1 MKVLH
6 INTLDKGG
14 AAKASLRLQKGLRDC
29 GISSE
34 MLVLYRENTDQSHI
48 HAYHNEMRHDLWQK
62 IQHSLAY
69 RWDSFQKKQM
79 LYKKP
84 TNYEVFSFP
93 QTVYNIA
100 KHPLVQ
106 QADIIHLHWVANFLD
121 YRSFFKQIQKPIVWT
136 LHDLNPLST
145 SGFHYEHDEQNL
157 QNEFAE
163 INQFIHQI
171 KLEGITHAEQLR
183 IVPITKWIAQKSKKS
198 QLLRRF
204 KHEFIPN
211 GLDLQIFKPTDQ
223 EASRKILGLPL
234 DKKIVLFIADSI
246 DNQRKGFSYLREA
259 LHNIPT
265 ENVVLAIVGRGSFEQ
280 MPCPTYPLDFIFD
293 DRLLATVYDAVD
305 VCVVPSLEDNM
316 PNTVLEAMAC
326 QTATLAFAVG
336 GIPEMIKSQK
346 NGLLARQ
353 QDSKDLAQKLQ
364 FLLEED
370 EYRLLYAKNAR
381 QTVENHFDV
390 QFQAQKFIK
399 LYADMLNLP
408 KNSFEMEEKV

>member
-14 AAKASLRLQKGLRDC
+14 AAKASLRLQKGLRDS
-29 GISSE
+29 GIQSE
-34 MLVLYRENTDQSHI
+34 MLVLYRENTDQPHI
-48 HAYHNEMRHDLWQK
+48 HAYHQKMRHGIWQK

-79 LYKKP
+79 LHNKP
-84 TNYEVFSFP
+84 NDYEVFSFP

-106 QADIIHLHWVANFLD
+106 EADIIHLHWVANFLD
-121 YRSFFKQIQKPIVWT
+121 YRTFFKQIQKPIIWT
-136 LHDLNPLST
+136 LHDLNPLSAG
-145 SGFHYEHDEQNL
+145 GFHYEHDEQNL
-157 QNEFAE
+157 YTHFCEL
-163 INQFIHQI
+163 NQDIHNI
-171 KLEGITHAEQLR
+171 KLEGISQASNLR
-183 IVPITKWIAQKSKKS
+183 VVPITKWIAQKSKKS
-198 QLLRRF
+198 QLLKRF
-204 KHEFIPN
+204 KHELIPN

-234 DKKIVLFIADSI
+234 DKKIVLFIADSV
-246 DNQRKGFSYLREA
+246 DNQRKGFTYLREA
-259 LHNIPT
+259 LNTIPT
-265 ENVVLAIVGRGSFEQ
+265 DNVALAVVGRGFFEQ

-346 NGLLARQ
+346 NGLLARP
-353 QDSKDLAQKLQ
+353 QDSEDLAQKLR

-370 EYRLLYAKNAR
+370 EYRLLYARNAR
-381 QTVENHFDV
+381 QSVENHFDV
-390 QFQAQKFIK
+390 RFQAQRFIK

-408 KNSFEMEEKV
+408 KNTFEVGVYE

>member
-14 AAKASLRLQKGLRDC
+14 AAKASLRLQKGLRDS
-29 GISSE
+29 GIQSE
-34 MLVLYRENTDQSHI
+34 MLVLYRENTDQPHI
-48 HAYHNEMRHDLWQK
+48 HAYHPQMRTGVWQK
-62 IQHSLAY
+62 LQHSLAY
-69 RWDSFQKKQM
+69 RWDNFQKKQM
-79 LYKKP
+79 LRGKP
-84 TNYEVFSFP
+84 SNYEVFSFP
-93 QTVYNIA
+93 QTVYNIT

-106 QADIIHLHWVANFLD
+106 EADIIHLHWVANFLD
-121 YRSFFKQIQKPIVWT
+121 YNTFFKQIQKPIVWT
-136 LHDLNPLST
+136 LHDLNPVSE

-157 QNEFAE
+157 LEDFE
-163 INQFIHQI
+163 ELNQFIFQT
-171 KLEGITHAEQLR
+171 KMEGLSHASQMR

-198 QLLRRF
+198 QLLKRF

-234 DKKIVLFIADSI
+234 DKKIVLFIADSV
-246 DNQRKGFSYLREA
+246 DNQRKGFNYLREA
-259 LHNIPT
+259 LNNIPT
-265 ENVVLAIVGRGSFEQ
+265 ENVALAVVGRGTFEQ

-336 GIPEMIKSQK
+336 GIPEMIKSHK
-346 NGLLARQ
+346 NGVLARQ

-390 QFQAQKFIK
+390 RFQAQKFIK

-408 KNSFEMEEKV
+408 KNSLEVEIGV